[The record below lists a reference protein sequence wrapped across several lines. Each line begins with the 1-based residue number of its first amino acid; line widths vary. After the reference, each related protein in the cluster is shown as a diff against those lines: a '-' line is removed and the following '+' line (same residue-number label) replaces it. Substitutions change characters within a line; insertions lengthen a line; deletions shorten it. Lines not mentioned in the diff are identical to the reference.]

1 MPSALPW
8 CQPAGNRRIFLT
20 FFGANLQTREKALM
34 SDDDDFKPKL
44 GKPRS
49 RGSKAGRKFLHQVLV
64 ASNLARGGVGRSNF
78 SGSRIGRGAGV
89 GRVLASRDRY
99 AAFRQRRVI
108 IKSRIIKLVGKGM
121 GGAKA
126 HLRYIQ
132 RDGVTRE
139 GEPGQLYNALENEAD
154 GKTFLDRADGDRHQF
169 RFIVAPEDGAD
180 YEDLKPLTRR
190 LMARMEEDLGT
201 RLDWVAVD
209 HFNTGHPHTHILL
222 RGRDDKGH
230 DLIIARDYITAGMR
244 ERAAELVSLDL
255 GPRTDREIENRLRHE
270 VEQERLTSIDRRLIR
285 EMDENGIVSAIDRN
299 AFQQTLRAGRLKK
312 LARLGLAEELRPG
325 GWRLEE
331 GLEDTLRRMG
341 ERGDIIKTLHREM
354 GDRDI
359 ARSPAD
365 YAIHDPTDPHTKP
378 VTGRVVARGLS
389 DEINDRHYLI
399 VDATDGRTHYID
411 IGKGEAT
418 EPLPDGS
425 IVRVTPKSIEPRKV
439 DRTIA
444 EIAAANGGRY
454 NIDIHLKHDPRATES
469 FAETHVRRLEA
480 IRRTTGKIDR
490 EPNGT
495 WIITPD
501 HLDRVTE
508 YERGQAK
515 TAPVLVE
522 KLSHLTLDQQVGSD
536 GATWLDRELIADT
549 SEAPRDSGFGRELRE
564 AQSRRRQWLIAEGLA
579 REGEEWSASAG
590 EKSQWDFSNDER
602 PELKRRAGG
611 GKTIYRADMLDTL
624 RRRELTRVA
633 GQLSEQLGLTYAET
647 RQGELVEG
655 TLRRAAELASGK
667 YAVIEKSREFTLVPW
682 RPVLDRHIGQHVSG
696 IMRADSISWTIG
708 RQRGGPSIS

>member
-1 MPSALPW
+1 
-8 CQPAGNRRIFLT
+8 
-20 FFGANLQTREKALM
+20 M

-44 GKPRS
+44 GKIRS
-49 RGSKAGRKFLHQVLV
+49 RGSKSGRKFLHQVLA
-64 ASNLARGGVGRSNF
+64 ASNLARGGGGKSNF

-108 IKSRIIKLVGKGM
+108 IKSRIVKLAGKGM
-121 GGAKA
+121 NGAKA

-139 GEPGQLYNALENEAD
+139 GEPGQLYNALETEAD
-154 GKTFLDRADGDRHQF
+154 GKAFLERADGDRHQF

-190 LMARMEEDLGT
+190 LMVQMEEDLGT
-201 RLDWVAVD
+201 KLDWVAVD
-209 HFNTGHPHTHILL
+209 HFNTGHPHTHIML

-230 DLIIARDYITAGMR
+230 DLIIARDYITTGMR
-244 ERAAELVSLDL
+244 ERAAELISLDL

-270 VEQERLTSIDRRLIR
+270 VEQERLTSIDRRLMR
-285 EMDENGIVSAIDRN
+285 EMDENGIVSVIDRN

-354 GDRDI
+354 GDRDV

-365 YAIHDPTDPHTKP
+365 YVIHDPTDPHTKP
-378 VTGRVVARGLS
+378 VTGRVMARGLS

-399 VDATDGRTHYID
+399 VDGVDGRAHYID

-418 EPLPDGS
+418 EPTPEGN
-425 IVRVTPKSIEPRKV
+425 IIRVASKSIEPRKV
-439 DRTIA
+439 DRTVT
-444 EIAAANGGRY
+444 EVAAANGGRY
-454 NIDIHLKHDPRATES
+454 NIDIHLQHDPRATES

-480 IRRTTGKIDR
+480 IRRTTGKIER

-495 WIITPD
+495 WVIAPD

-515 TAPVLVE
+515 AAPVIVE
-522 KLSHLTLDQQVGSD
+522 KLSHLSLEQQVGSD

-549 SEAPRDSGFGRELRE
+549 FEPTRDSGFGRELRE

-579 REGEEWSASAG
+579 REEQGS
-590 EKSQWDFSNDER
+590 
-602 PELKRRAGG
+602 
-611 GKTIYRADMLDTL
+611 TIYRANMLTTL

-633 GQLSEQLGLTYAET
+633 GQLSDQLGRAYVET
-647 RQGELVEG
+647 RHGEPVEG
-655 TLRRAAELASGK
+655 TLRRAVELASGK

-682 RPVLDRHIGQHVSG
+682 RSVLDRHIGQHVSG
-696 IMRADSISWTIG
+696 VMRGDTISWTIG
-708 RQRGGPSIS
+708 RQRGPGIS